1 MNNII
6 RSNAIGKVN
15 QREILGIKFSNF
27 AFRRLCNSISSLIS
41 LILRTVKTVNLSKA
55 AESIHIGIK
64 NQDNRDQS
72 LVRSPQIKILVS
84 QHQIQE
90 KSTEILGMKMTRSSS
105 KKTVIER
112 LRNLP
117 IARDINILKIFNIC
131 HLLIIYGKIQD
142 LIWYLTVRMSN
153 LRLSI

>member
-15 QREILGIKFSNF
+15 QKEILGIKFSNF
-27 AFRRLCNSISSLIS
+27 AFRRLCNSISSLIF

-55 AESIHIGIK
+55 AESIHIGTK
-64 NQDNRDQS
+64 NQDNRDQF
-72 LVRSPQIKILVS
+72 LVRSLQIKILVI

-90 KSTEILGMKMTRSSS
+90 KSREMLRMKMIRSSS
-105 KKTVIER
+105 ETTVIKR

-117 IARDINILKIFNIC
+117 IARDINILRIFNIC
-131 HLLIIYGKIQD
+131 HLLSSYRKVQD
-142 LIWYLTVRMSN
+142 LIWYLRLRMSN